1 MGVCSSNKNNTLDS
15 YEWRKKTSRI
25 VIILENYQKKNM
37 KFSNINKLCLN
48 RDMIRLK
55 NFAKNKDPF
64 IHYNGKCQNKKK
76 QLHQY
81 RISLDNNELIFLDK
95 LWHLYLITQKFIDW
109 RNISKIHNQENV
121 YFAIQKFLNIRQEII
136 NILETIEKI

>member
-1 MGVCSSNKNNTLDS
+1 MGVCSSNKTNTLDS
-15 YEWRKKTSRI
+15 YKWRKKTSRI
-25 VIILENYQKKNM
+25 VIILENYQKNM
-37 KFSNINKLCLN
+37 KFSNINKFLLN
-48 RDMIRLK
+48 RDMIWLK
-55 NFAKNKDPF
+55 KFAKNKDPF

-76 QLHQY
+76 KLQQY

-136 NILETIEKI
+136 NILETIEKK